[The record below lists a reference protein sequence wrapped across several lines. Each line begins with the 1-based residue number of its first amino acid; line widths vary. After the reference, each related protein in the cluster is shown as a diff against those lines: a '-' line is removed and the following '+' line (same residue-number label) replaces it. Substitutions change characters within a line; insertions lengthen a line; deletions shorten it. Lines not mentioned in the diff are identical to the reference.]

1 VPSLVLEQIW
11 LLAGN
16 VGKCFY
22 LYLVMLQMFTCTLQM
37 LAEDKEPKKKEC
49 FHSCKVFEI
58 LTYGCFKKTLV
69 KET

>member
-22 LYLVMLQMFTCTLQM
+22 LYLVMLQMFTSTLQM
-37 LAEDKEPKKKEC
+37 LAEDKEPKKKRMLSQLQS
-49 FHSCKVFEI
+49 F
-58 LTYGCFKKTLV
+58 
-69 KET
+69 